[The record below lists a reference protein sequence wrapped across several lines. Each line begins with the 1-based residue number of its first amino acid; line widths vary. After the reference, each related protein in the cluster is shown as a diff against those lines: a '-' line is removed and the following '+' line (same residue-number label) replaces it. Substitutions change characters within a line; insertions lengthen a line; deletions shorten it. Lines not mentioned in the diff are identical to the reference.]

1 MIRYF
6 EGNAMTRNL
15 SPAVMPTTQLTLID
29 QAELLELLPALPPI
43 AEGDNHGAVFTK
55 EWVVDL
61 MLDLSDYRA
70 EHDLAKLRLLEPACG
85 DGAFLLR
92 IVMRLSSSL
101 RAHGRTLT
109 DAHNAIRAYD
119 LQGRNVHAARTRIA
133 ELLIAEGWTH
143 VEELV
148 AHWIRHADYLLAA
161 DGADFDLVVGNP
173 PYVRAQ
179 EIPEERRER
188 YMRLWSTMT
197 MGTDL
202 FVGFIEKGLRSLRPE
217 GRLCYIV
224 ADRWQH
230 NAYGRKLRKLVS
242 THYAVDA
249 MFEMH
254 GVDAFAAPVSAYP
267 AITLI
272 RNGAQGP
279 VRYATAQADLDA
291 HGGARLK
298 AWFEQDTH
306 RALQDPQ
313 FSACELPD
321 WFRTEEIWP
330 SGSPEVL
337 AFLEDMADRF
347 QPLEDTATGTKVGI
361 GIATGADEVFIT
373 SDAQC
378 VEPDRLIPLLT
389 SADITTGRV
398 QWQGEY
404 MVNPWTTDGA
414 LVEHSRYPRLSG
426 YFQQHI
432 TVLKKRH
439 VAQKRPDRWYATIDK
454 VHAGLRERPK
464 LVLQDMS
471 GTISPVLDTK
481 HYPHHN
487 LYWITSTGW
496 DLEVLGGLLL
506 SEVAELFVR
515 AYGVKMRNGTM
526 RFQSQYLRMIRV
538 PAPES
543 LCADMKEELRHAFR
557 ERDRTGATRAALRAY
572 GLNSLPSS
580 KA

>member
-1 MIRYF
+1 ML
-6 EGNAMTRNL
+6 T
-15 SPAVMPTTQLTLID
+15 SQLTLLD
-29 QAELLELLPALPPI
+29 QSQLLELLPAQTPVE
-43 AEGDNHGAVFTK
+43 EGDNHGAVFTR

-70 EHDLAKLRLLEPACG
+70 QRDLSQLRLLEPSCG

-92 IVMRLSSSL
+92 IVHRLSQSL
-101 RAHGRTLT
+101 KEHGRSLS
-109 DAHNAIRAYD
+109 DAFDAIRAYD
-119 LQGRNVHAARTRIA
+119 LQGRNVKAARQRIA
-133 ELLIAEGWTH
+133 ELLEADGWTGA
-143 VEELV
+143 EDIA

-161 DGADFDLVVGNP
+161 DGAHFDLVIGNP

-179 EIPEERRER
+179 DIPEERRNT

-197 MGTDL
+197 MGTDI
-202 FVGFIEKGLRSLRPE
+202 FVGFIEKGLRSLKPE
-217 GRLCYIV
+217 GRLCFIV

-230 NAYGRKLRKLVS
+230 NAYGRKLRRLI
-242 THYAVDA
+242 TERFAVDA

-254 GVDAFAAPVSAYP
+254 GVDAFAATVSAYP

-272 RNGAQGP
+272 RRGEQGR
-279 VRYATAQADLDA
+279 VRYASAKADLNA
-291 HGGARLK
+291 EGGERLQE
-298 AWFEQDTH
+298 WSEQIEPV
-306 RALQDPQ
+306 ALRDPM
-313 FSACELPD
+313 FSACVLPD

-337 AFLEDMADRF
+337 AFLEDMAERF
-347 QPLEDTATGTKVGI
+347 HPLEDAATSTKVGI

-373 SDAQC
+373 DDANC
-378 VEPDRLIPLLT
+378 AEAERLLPLLT

-398 QWQGEY
+398 HWKGNY
-404 MVNPWTTDGA
+404 LVNPWDANGQ
-414 LVEHSRYPRLSG
+414 LVDLSQHPRLKA
-426 YFQQHI
+426 YIEEHAP
-432 TVLKKRH
+432 VLKKRH
-439 VAQKRPDRWYATIDK
+439 VAQKRQERWYGTIDK
-454 VHAGLRERPK
+454 VHTGLRECPK

-471 GTISPVLDTK
+471 STISPVLDTQY
-481 HYPHHN
+481 YPHHN

-538 PAPES
+538 PAPHS
-543 LCADMKEELRHAFR
+543 LDDELKNALRQAFAD
-557 ERDRTGATRAALRAY
+557 RDRDAATRAAMRAY
-572 GLNSLPSS
+572 GLTALPRY
-580 KA
+580 K

>member
-1 MIRYF
+1 
-6 EGNAMTRNL
+6 MTWNL
-15 SPAVMPTTQLTLID
+15 SPAVMPSTQLTLLD

-43 AEGDNHGAVFTK
+43 EDGDNHGAVFTK

-61 MLDLSDYRA
+61 MLDLSDYR
-70 EHDLAKLRLLEPACG
+70 EHHDLSMLRLLEPSCG
-85 DGAFLLR
+85 DGAFLMR
-92 IVMRLSSSL
+92 IVQRLSNSL
-101 RAHGRTLT
+101 HAHGRKLT
-109 DAHNAIRAYD
+109 DARDAIRAYD
-119 LQGRNVHAARTRIA
+119 LQGSNVQAARERIA
-133 ELLIAEGWTH
+133 ELLVAEGWTQ
-143 VEELV
+143 VDDTV
-148 AHWIRHADYLLAA
+148 AHWIRQADYLLAA

-179 EIPEERRER
+179 EIREERRER
-188 YMRLWSTMT
+188 YLRLWSTMT
-197 MGTDL
+197 MGTDI
-202 FVGFIEKGLRSLRPE
+202 FVGFIEKGLRSLKPG
-217 GRLCYIV
+217 GRLCFIV

-242 THYAVDA
+242 TQYAVDA
-249 MFEMH
+249 MFELH

-272 RNGAQGP
+272 RNGEQGP
-279 VRYATAQADLDA
+279 VLYATAKAHLDA
-291 HGGARLK
+291 CGGARLK
-298 AWFEQDTH
+298 TWFEQDKP
-306 RALQDPQ
+306 RAQHDPH
-313 FSACELPD
+313 FSACVLPD
-321 WFRTEEIWP
+321 WFRTDEIWP

-337 AFLEDMADRF
+337 AFLEDMAERF
-347 QPLEDTATGTKVGI
+347 HPLEDAATGTKVGI
-361 GIATGADEVFIT
+361 GIATGADEIFIT
-373 SDAQC
+373 SDADC

-389 SADITTGRV
+389 SADITTGTV
-398 QWQGEY
+398 QWKGDY
-404 MVNPWTTDGA
+404 MVNPWNMDGQ
-414 LVEHSRYPRLSG
+414 LVDHTRYPRLSD
-426 YFQQHI
+426 YFQQHA

-471 GTISPVLDTK
+471 GTISPVLDTQ

-538 PAPES
+538 PSPDSISA
-543 LCADMKEELRHAFR
+543 ELNEQLRQAFR
-557 ERDRTGATRAALRAY
+557 ERDRAGATRAALLAY
-572 GLNSLPSS
+572 GLNTLPCS
-580 KA
+580 KT

>member
-1 MIRYF
+1 MSV
-6 EGNAMTRNL
+6 AQL
-15 SPAVMPTTQLTLID
+15 SLLD
-29 QAELLELLPALPPI
+29 QSELLELVPAHPPI

-55 EWVVDL
+55 AWVVDL

-70 EHDLAKLRLLEPACG
+70 ECDLSKLRLLEPSCG
-85 DGAFLLR
+85 DGAFLQR
-92 IVMRLSSSL
+92 IVKRLSDSL
-101 RAHGRTLT
+101 RAHGHAIH
-109 DAHNAIRAYD
+109 DARNAIRAYE
-119 LQGRNVHAARTRIA
+119 LQGHNVQAARERIT
-133 ELLIAEGWTH
+133 ELLVAEGWTN
-143 VEELV
+143 VDEIV

-173 PYVRAQ
+173 PYIRAQ
-179 EIPEERRER
+179 EIPEERRNT

-197 MGTDL
+197 MGTDI
-202 FVGFIEKGLRSLRPE
+202 FVGFIEKGLRSLKPG
-217 GRLCYIV
+217 GRLCFIV

-230 NAYGRKLRKLVS
+230 NAYGRKLRKLIS
-242 THYAVDA
+242 EHYAVDA

-267 AITLI
+267 AITMI
-272 RNGAQGP
+272 RNGVQGR
-279 VRYATAQADLDA
+279 VLYAYAQAELNEL
-291 HGGARLK
+291 GGARLTS
-298 AWFEQDTH
+298 WFEHDTPGAV
-306 RALQDPQ
+306 RDPM
-313 FSACELPD
+313 FSACVLPD

-337 AFLEDMADRF
+337 TFLEDMAERF
-347 QPLEDTATGTKVGI
+347 HPLEDAATGTKVGI

-373 SDAQC
+373 EDANC
-378 VEPDRLIPLLT
+378 AEAERLLPLLT

-398 QWQGEY
+398 QWKGNY
-404 MVNPWTTDGA
+404 LVNPWDANGQ
-414 LVEHSRYPRLSG
+414 LVDLSPHPKLSA
-426 YFQQHI
+426 YFARHAPA
-432 TVLKKRH
+432 LKKRH

-471 GTISPVLDTK
+471 STISPVLDAQ

-496 DLEVLGGLLL
+496 DLEVLGGRLL

-543 LCADMKEELRHAFR
+543 LSDEQRDALRQAFR
-557 ERDRTGATRAALRAY
+557 DRDRAGATRAALQAY
-572 GLNSLPSS
+572 GLNALPGF
-580 KA
+580 K

>member
-1 MIRYF
+1 MRT
-6 EGNAMTRNL
+6 E
-15 SPAVMPTTQLTLID
+15 QLTLLD
-29 QAELLELLPALPPI
+29 PSELLELVPALPPVE
-43 AEGDNHGAVFTK
+43 EGDNHGAVFTR

-61 MLDLSDYRA
+61 MLDLCDYRS
-70 EHDLAKLRLLEPACG
+70 ERDLAAIRLLEPSCG

-92 IVMRLSSSL
+92 IVQRLSQSL
-101 RAHGRTLT
+101 KSHGRSLS
-109 DAHNAIRAYD
+109 DAYDAIRAYD
-119 LQGRNVHAARTRIA
+119 LQGRNVKAARECVA
-133 ELLIAEGWTH
+133 ELLEAAGWKNVH
-143 VEELV
+143 DIV
-148 AHWIRHADYLLAA
+148 AHWIRHADYLLAG
-161 DGADFDLVVGNP
+161 DGADFDLVIGNP

-179 EIPEERRER
+179 DIPEERRNT

-197 MGTDL
+197 MGTDI
-202 FVGFIEKGLRSLRPE
+202 FVGFIEKGLRSLKRE
-217 GRLCYIV
+217 GRLCFIV

-230 NAYGRKLRKLVS
+230 NAYGRKLRKLIS
-242 THYAVDA
+242 ERYAVDA

-272 RNGAQGP
+272 RRGEQGR
-279 VRYATAQADLDA
+279 VRYASAQADLNAD
-291 HGGARLK
+291 GGERLK
-298 AWFEQDTH
+298 EWSEQNEPD
-306 RALQDPQ
+306 ALRDPM
-313 FSACELPD
+313 FSACVLPD

-337 AFLEDMADRF
+337 AFLEHMAERF
-347 QPLEDTATGTKVGI
+347 NPLEDAATGTKVGI

-373 SDAQC
+373 DDANC
-378 VEPDRLIPLLT
+378 AEADRLLPLLT

-398 QWQGEY
+398 QWKGNY
-404 MVNPWTTDGA
+404 LVNPWDECGQ
-414 LVEHSRYPRLSG
+414 LVDLSLRPKLKAYFEEHA
-426 YFQQHI
+426 

-439 VAQKRPDRWYATIDK
+439 VAQKRQERWYGTIDK

-471 GTISPVLDTK
+471 STISPVLDSQ

-538 PAPES
+538 PAPYS
-543 LCADMKEELRHAFR
+543 LDEELKNALHQAFTD
-557 ERDRTGATRAALRAY
+557 RDRDGATRAALRAY
-572 GLNSLPSS
+572 GLTALPSY
-580 KA
+580 K